1 MTAMSVTELRD
12 LDQAR
17 KFVLQGLRLQHV
29 LAPSPPAVGRVL
41 EWALE
46 VASGGHAL
54 PPVGL
59 VADLGHTA
67 FALDPGA
74 RREGRGHKAPG
85 LPPALSRSYE
95 DHVLGRAY
103 ADHSFE
109 RAGDALRGYQGRDRA
124 RGLAFVVNQFRERAG
139 FGGVHLSPAVIKGL
153 IREPAER
160 LLAEADDS
168 LAREGAMPV
177 LVDLYEGLT
186 AAARRV
192 QEMLGPEDLF
202 ELEHRTALDDL
213 GQRVALRQVLRAA
226 DRLENSLPRH
236 RLRPRAGRQEV
247 PTRVLDEDTYP
258 VGGFSSLSTRGSVES
273 LLHSQL
279 AYMETDDRPDLFDV
293 KFLRDE
299 LLYYARDENQFLR
312 RRRTFVYALT
322 PDLVQARYKDAELP
336 WQRVVVVLGLLV
348 AAERRLTEWLST
360 DALRFDFFLPG
371 EGDNAPLQH
380 EYELLETLLREQI
393 ANKTVKLRRAADLN
407 EVAQHCALKARRSL
421 CHCLVISTKGERVKA
436 DGTVTVR
443 LRVDGPQPA
452 LAEGDG
458 PLATPEGDDALDSW
472 GKALE
477 YLLQGWV

>member
-1 MTAMSVTELRD
+1 MSVIEVRD

-17 KFVLQGLRLQHV
+17 KFVVQGLRLQHV
-29 LAPSPPAVGRVL
+29 LAPTPPTVGRVL

-46 VASGGHAL
+46 VASGGQPL

-67 FALDPGA
+67 FALDQGA

-109 RAGDALRGYQGRDRA
+109 RAGDALRRYQGRDRA
-124 RGLAFVVNQFRERAG
+124 RGLAFVVNQFRDRAG

-153 IREPAER
+153 LREPAER

-168 LAREGAMPV
+168 LAREGALPE
-177 LVDLYEGLT
+177 LVDLYDGLT

-192 QEMLGPEDLF
+192 QEMLAPEDIF
-202 ELEHRTALDDL
+202 ELEHGTALDDL
-213 GQRVALRQVLRAA
+213 GQRVALRQVVRAA
-226 DRLENSLPRH
+226 DRLEGSLPRH
-236 RLRPRAGRQEV
+236 RIRPRAGRQEV

-279 AYMETDDRPDLFDV
+279 AYMEKDDRPDLFDV

-312 RRRTFVYALT
+312 RRRTFVYALH
-322 PDLVQARYKDAELP
+322 PDLMQARYKDAELP

-348 AAERRLTEWLST
+348 AAVRKLTEWLST
-360 DALRFDFFLPG
+360 DALRFDFFLLGGG
-371 EGDNAPLQH
+371 ETPPLQH

-393 ANKTVKLRRAADLN
+393 ANGTVGLLRAAGAAD
-407 EVAQHCALKARRSL
+407 VARHCALKARRSL
-421 CHCLVISTKGERVKA
+421 CHCLTISTTGEPFRA
-436 DGTVTVR
+436 DSTVVVR
-443 LRVDGPQPA
+443 LRVDGPLPA
-452 LAEGDG
+452 LAEGEG
-458 PLATPEGDDALDSW
+458 PLASDKWDDALDSW
-472 GKALE
+472 GKALG